1 MLAVTSDDIVTEL
14 GRALTDVE
22 KHQADKWL
30 AAAQAIIRKRLGD
43 LERLDQD
50 LLAYVV
56 VQMVAERFRHPADG
70 ATSVQVSVD
79 DATSVRRFGDSA
91 AGLLFRPEWVDL
103 LTPDEDLSQ
112 AFTIRPV
119 GHRGGCHAW

>member
-1 MLAVTSDDIVTEL
+1 MLAITSDDIVTEL
-14 GRALTDVE
+14 GRALTDAE
-22 KHQADKWL
+22 KQQAGKWL

-50 LLAYVV
+50 LLEYVV

-91 AGLLFRPEWVDL
+91 AGLLLRPEWIDL

-112 AFTIRPV
+112 AFTIRP
-119 GHRGGCHAW
+119 GGWGPSRAR